1 MPADASFDVVSKIDD
16 QELENALNQTR
27 KEIAGRFDFKN
38 SVATVEYAENLITI
52 LADDEMK
59 LRNIVDM
66 LLSKANKRG
75 IDIRA
80 FDYDLAKAEPATKNA
95 IRLKI
100 TTRSG
105 IPKDKSKPLMEAIKA
120 AKLKVNAQYQDEQI
134 RVSGKSRDDL
144 QKIQALLKALDYE
157 LPLQFT
163 NYR

>member
-1 MPADASFDVVSKIDD
+1 VPSDSSFDVVSKVDP
-16 QELENALNQTR
+16 QELENALNQAR

-38 SVATVEYAENLITI
+38 SIASIENTDKDVTI

-59 LRNIVDM
+59 LKNVIDI
-66 LLSKANKRG
+66 LQSKAIKRG
-75 IDIRA
+75 IDIKA
-80 FDYDLAKAEPATKNA
+80 FDFQKAEAA
-95 IRLKI
+95 SGGSIRQKVVL
-100 TTRSG
+100 RSG
-105 IPKDKSKPLMEAIKA
+105 IPKDKSKPLMEAIKN

-144 QKIQALLKALDYE
+144 QKIQAILKGLDYE